1 MENEVQRLKFQEY
14 PPDVLI
20 EPEVD
25 FVTLLEFHRAIEL
38 IWAGEIAAEEKVAAT
53 KRIVT

>member
-1 MENEVQRLKFQEY
+1 MKFQEY

-53 KRIVT
+53 KGIVT